1 MFGLS
6 AKVRLAR
13 CIVAVGARRWR
24 RARGFVA
31 LAWLL
36 ALGGVSPQIAWSQ
49 SPPPET
55 SPPIRFGVQF
65 SQQGT
70 TWNDLVR
77 AVTDAERLGFDS
89 AWVYDHFMPI
99 WGDADGPCL
108 EGWTLLGALAAR
120 TSRIRLGVLVSG
132 NTYRNP
138 AVLAKMAATVDQ
150 VSNGRLILGIGAGW
164 FEREHE
170 AYGFTFGTAKE
181 RAERLAEALEVIT
194 LLFTADHPTFTGKYY
209 SLDRAPFM
217 PKPVQKPHPPIIIG
231 GQGKQWIVPL
241 VGRYADGWNAV
252 TGVDPDGIRE
262 RIAIIET
269 ACRAAKRSS
278 CPKDVSVLLPLVRIT
293 GIPLAGPAIRL
304 GARLFIEKDQAKAV
318 LAGSPA
324 DIAADVR
331 RYTEAG
337 VNEVIFSVLPPF
349 DTRTLER
356 LAAEVIPSVRTGAN

>member
-1 MFGLS
+1 LAFGT
-6 AKVRLAR
+6 
-13 CIVAVGARRWR
+13 VAVGIRRRWR
-24 RARGFVA
+24 IRGRVA
-31 LAWLL
+31 FACLL
-36 ALGGVSPQIAWSQ
+36 ALAVASPHVARPDAPS
-49 SPPPET
+49 PET
-55 SPPIRFGVQF
+55 PPRIRFGVQF

-70 TWNDLVR
+70 TWDELMR

-99 WGDADGPCL
+99 WGDRDGPCL

-120 TSRIRLGVLVSG
+120 TSRIRLGVLVTG

-170 AYGFTFGTAKE
+170 AYGFEFGTAKE

-209 SLDRAPFM
+209 SLDQAPFM

-252 TGVDPDGIRE
+252 TGVGPDGIRE
-262 RIAIIET
+262 RIGIIET

-304 GARLFIEKDQAKAV
+304 GARLVVEKDQAKAV

-337 VNEVIFSVLPPF
+337 VNEVIFSILPPF
-349 DTRTLER
+349 DTRALER
-356 LAAEVIPSVRTGAN
+356 LAAEVIPAVRMGAK